1 MENESLTRRLKA
13 INELMRFN
21 YGSLWIVGEN
31 IWKAKLAAKGYDL
44 DSNRVAH
51 PGICIQGAVGG
62 EQLHSVVPMLYGTSG
77 KMSPA
82 YQVTNFFND
91 PREKEHITYF
101 GSYFGAVPIEVDKV
115 GSRRVL
121 DSDFPEV
128 KKTLSKQEMARQSVI
143 QEKRDE
149 AVKDIVRPNAARRQL
164 NTWET
169 AKLKNFTRQ
178 YLSIA

>member
-13 INELMRFN
+13 INALMSFS

-31 IWKAKLAAKGYDL
+31 IWKAKLTTKGYDL

-51 PGICIQGAVGG
+51 PGICIQGAAGG

-77 KMSPA
+77 KMTPA
-82 YQVTNFFND
+82 YRVTNFFND
-91 PREKEHITYF
+91 PHETEHITYF

-128 KKTLSKQEMARQSVI
+128 KKTLSKQELVRQSTM
-143 QEKRDE
+143 QAKRDE
-149 AVKDIVRPNAARRQL
+149 ALKDIVRPNAARRQL
-164 NTWET
+164 NIWET
-169 AKLKNFTRQ
+169 AELRDFARR

>member
-13 INELMRFN
+13 INALMSFC

-31 IWKAKLAAKGYDL
+31 IWKAKLAAKGYDIG
-44 DSNRVAH
+44 SNRVVH

-82 YQVTNFFND
+82 YRVTNFFND
-91 PREKEHITYF
+91 PREKDHITYF
-101 GSYFGAVPIEVDKV
+101 GAYFGAVPIEVDKV

-149 AVKDIVRPNAARRQL
+149 AVKDIVRPNTARRQL

-169 AKLKNFTRQ
+169 TELKNFTRR